1 MCLRRSTSALAASLT
16 TCALLVTACAGS
28 SSTADST
35 PSTSPASATS
45 PPASDTPAA
54 VSPEP
59 APPTPTPLADTRV
72 LAPQGPTTV
81 AGNLRTPW
89 GLTFLPDRSALVSER
104 DSGRIVR
111 VDPGGATTAL
121 GVVPGVDAGGEGGL
135 LGIAVRPRAAGSTGP
150 FELYAYLTAAQD
162 NRVVRMTLD
171 LGAGGAALGEPAP
184 ILTGIPKANIH
195 NGGRI
200 TFGPDGM
207 LYVATGDAS
216 VNGRSQDPQS
226 LSGKILRLTPEGQP
240 AEGNPTAGSPV
251 WSLGHRNVQGLAFD
265 SRGQLWASEFGQN
278 RLDELNRIQ
287 AGGNYGWPE
296 VEGPGGRVGFIDP
309 VASWATS
316 EASPSGIA
324 IAGNA
329 IWMAALRGQR
339 LWQIPI
345 PGGAVGEPV
354 AHFTREYGRLRH
366 VELAP
371 DGSLWVLTN
380 NTDGRGNARAGD
392 DRVLGI
398 RLT

>member
-1 MCLRRSTSALAASLT
+1 MRLRRSTTALATTLT
-16 TCALLVTACAGS
+16 TCALLVGGCAGS

-45 PPASDTPAA
+45 PAASDTAA
-54 VSPEP
+54 APEP
-59 APPTPTPLADTRV
+59 APAAPPTPLADNRV
-72 LAPQGPTTV
+72 LAPAGPTTV
-81 AGNLRTPW
+81 AGGLRTPW
-89 GLTFLPDRSALVSER
+89 GLAFLPDRSALVSER
-104 DSGRIVR
+104 DSARIVR
-111 VDPGGATTAL
+111 VYPTGATTAL
-121 GVVPGVDAGGEGGL
+121 GVVPGVNAGGEGGL

-150 FELYAYLTAAQD
+150 FELYAYFTSAQD
-162 NRVVRMTLD
+162 NRVVRMTLNLD
-171 LGAGGAALGEPAP
+171 GGAALGEPAP
-184 ILTGIPKANIH
+184 ILTGIAKANIH

-200 TFGPDGM
+200 IFGPDGM
-207 LYVATGDAS
+207 LYVATGDAA
-216 VNGRSQDPQS
+216 VTGRSQDPQS
-226 LSGKILRLTPEGQP
+226 LSGKILRLTPDGQP

-265 SRGQLWASEFGQN
+265 ASGQLWASEFGQN

-296 VEGPGGRVGFIDP
+296 VEGPGGRAGFIDP

-316 EASPSGIA
+316 AASPSGIA
-324 IAGNA
+324 VAGNA
-329 IWMAALRGQR
+329 VWMAALRGQR

-345 PGGAVGEPV
+345 PGGAVGAPV
-354 AHFTREYGRLRH
+354 AHFTGAHGRLRH